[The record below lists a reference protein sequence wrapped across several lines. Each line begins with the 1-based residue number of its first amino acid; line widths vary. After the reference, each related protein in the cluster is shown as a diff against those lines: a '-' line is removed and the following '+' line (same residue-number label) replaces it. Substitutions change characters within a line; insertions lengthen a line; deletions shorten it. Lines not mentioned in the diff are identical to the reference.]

1 MKLLLTYSYI
11 IQQTS
16 YENTQTY
23 QVEVYVLIEHQILY
37 FISKEMSSS

>member
-23 QVEVYVLIEHQILY
+23 QVEVYVLIEHQILLLY
-37 FISKEMSSS
+37 FQGNE